1 MTGDDPVT
9 QAPCDITK
17 PHPGHDWFLPQPSMM
32 AATERR
38 YCDGIPYPD
47 VTINGADLARLFD
60 LATDSPLVCSGSFE
74 TDDVDLLRRIAVD
87 LGTDPEDI
95 TPDEFI
101 TNYPHRF
108 KPVRVAQSPIWLN
121 GVTHHLGAGYG
132 TESRLETQAEF
143 AARLAAGPPDTCQ
156 AGTYRRECGR
166 PAADERHTK

>member
-1 MTGDDPVT
+1 MTT
-9 QAPCDITK
+9 
-17 PHPGHDWFLPQPSMM
+17 
-32 AATERR
+32 ATLG
-38 YCDGIPYPD
+38 CLACPGIPYPD

-74 TDDVDLLRRIAVD
+74 NDDVDLLRRIAVD

-108 KPVRVAQSPIWLN
+108 KPVYMLTSPIWLN
-121 GVTHHLGAGYG
+121 VGDAGYDG
-132 TESRLETQAEF
+132 TVSRLETQAEL
-143 AARLAAGPPDTCQ
+143 AARIAAGPPDACQ